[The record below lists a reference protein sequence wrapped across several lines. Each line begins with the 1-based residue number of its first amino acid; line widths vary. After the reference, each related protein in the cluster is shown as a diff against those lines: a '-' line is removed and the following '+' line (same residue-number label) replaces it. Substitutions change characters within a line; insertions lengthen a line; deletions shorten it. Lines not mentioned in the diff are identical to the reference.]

1 MPRPRLPAAKAEA
14 SGAALKNAGRFKD
27 RKAPKRTR
35 PLGEPYARMTEIER
49 EYWAEFAEELPWLHS
64 GHRVLLRL
72 TCQLAAR
79 MDSGEEMGVSA
90 SQALSSLLSKL
101 GATPV
106 DETKV
111 SHGGGDDDEDP
122 AEAFFARPH

>member
-1 MPRPRLPAAKAEA
+1 MARPRLPQAKAAA
-14 SGAALKNAGRFKD
+14 SGAALKNPQRFRD
-27 RKAPKRTR
+27 RAAPKRTR

-49 EYWAEFAEELPWLHS
+49 QYWAEFAAELPWLHS

-106 DETKV
+106 DESKV
-111 SHGGGDDDEDP
+111 MHGEGDEDEDDE
-122 AEAFFARPH
+122 FFGRPH

>member
-1 MPRPRLPAAKAEA
+1 MANHRTPQAKAEV
-14 SGAALKNAGRFKD
+14 SGADLKHPGRFKD
-27 RKAPKRTR
+27 RSAPKRTR
-35 PLGEPYARMTEIER
+35 PLGEPYARMTEVER
-49 EYWAEFAEELPWLHS
+49 EYWAEFAQELPWLHS

-111 SHGGGDDDEDP
+111 MHGGNDEDEDDE
-122 AEAFFARPH
+122 FFCQPN

>member
-1 MPRPRLPAAKAEA
+1 MARSRIPKAKAEV
-14 SGAALKNAGRFKD
+14 SGATLTHPGRFKD
-27 RKAPKRTR
+27 RHSPKGMGA
-35 PLGEPYARMTEIER
+35 LGEPYTRMTEIER
-49 EYWAEFAEELPWLHS
+49 EYWAEFAQELPWLHS

-111 SHGGGDDDEDP
+111 MHGGDDEDEDD
-122 AEAFFARPH
+122 EFFGQPN